1 MRINLKTLRFLPM
14 GIFVFAMVAATLT
27 GCSGS
32 IDINDYVIN
41 GSSSPYDPSKA
52 VAVSDFIPK
61 SGGVGQQL
69 IIKGQNFGN
78 DTSIVKVTIGGKKAA
93 LVSAK
98 GGNIYCFVP
107 SGAYTGEIEVSVGSG
122 SQEQTVMANEKF
134 NYQRKMVVG
143 TLCGYKNS
151 RDDQGWNATTEGVPF
166 ETVCGFRNDGVMQ
179 FSPYNHN
186 HLFVV
191 YDQEPNYEAAH
202 SIQLIDL
209 ENRMVR
215 DLLPPSMFNNERMRT
230 IDFATDPYA
239 YNEDGTF
246 MVTGS
251 TTDEN
256 GNTIDTYYGDDEWLE
271 RATADQKRWREHLIV
286 TVDKHN
292 DQFTAPAV
300 YIVDR
305 DENGDFSSSSPHK
318 LLAAY
323 NQCNG
328 AAVHPIDGD
337 LYFNS
342 YTKGEMLRLEMAKY
356 WATIVPNYTGT
367 TWSPYANSNLYD
379 STTGT
384 SEGSG
389 AFEILYKIQDNGFE
403 CQIDIHPEGKYA
415 YIVVIN
421 KEYMLKTDYN
431 FATKRFT
438 TPYQIAG
445 TMNSKGNTDGVGK
458 SALLARPYQGTFAI
472 NYDYQQEG
480 RSDLYDFYF
489 CESGELDENNAT
501 NVGKYGSTIR
511 CLTPEGIVSTYAGGG
526 ASTHADGLV
535 WGSED
540 GELRDVA
547 RFYRPTGLVSD
558 LTYDVLDADGK
569 PTRIFY
575 ILDTQNRLIRTIGY
589 ENEDANT
596 GTDDSVTEDAGNA
609 DDTTA
614 DTDTE
619 K

>member
-1 MRINLKTLRFLPM
+1 MKRNLRTLSVLPM
-14 GIFVFAMVAATLT
+14 GIFAAMLFIMAFS
-27 GCSGS
+27 GCSS
-32 IDINDYVIN
+32 TTDINDYLVN
-41 GSSSPYDPSKA
+41 SAASPYDPSKA
-52 VAVSDFIPK
+52 VTISDFVPK

-69 IIKGQNFGN
+69 VIKGANFGN
-78 DTSIVKVTIGGKKAA
+78 DTSIVKVVIGGKVAP
-93 LVSAK
+93 LVNAK

-107 SGAYTGEIEVSVGSG
+107 SGAYSGEIEVTVGESG
-122 SQEQTVMANEKF
+122 QEQTATASEKF
-134 NYQRKMVVG
+134 EYQRKMVVG

-151 RDDQGWNATTEGVPF
+151 RDDQGWSESGTSF
-166 ETVCGFRNDGVMQ
+166 DKVCGFRNDGVMQ

-191 YDQEPNYEAAH
+191 YDREPNYEAAH
-202 SIQLIDL
+202 AIQLIDL
-209 ENRMVR
+209 ENRVVR
-215 DLLPPSMFNNERMRT
+215 DLLAPSMFNNERMRT
-230 IDFATDPYA
+230 IDFAVDPYA

-246 MVTGS
+246 MATGT
-251 TTDEN
+251 TTDEE
-256 GNTIDTYYGDDEWLE
+256 GNTISTYYGDDEWLE
-271 RATADQKRWREHLIV
+271 RATANQKRWREHLIV
-286 TVDKHN
+286 TVDKQN
-292 DQFTAPAV
+292 DQYTAPAV
-300 YIVDR
+300 YIVNR
-305 DENGDFSSSSPHK
+305 DENGEFSSSSSVK

-356 WATIVPNYTGT
+356 WETLDPNYQGG
-367 TWSPYANSNLYD
+367 TWSATANDNLYD

-384 SEGSG
+384 SKGSG

-431 FATKRFT
+431 FTTKRFT

-445 TMNSKGNTDGVGK
+445 TMNTKGNDDGVGK

-480 RSDLYDFYF
+480 RDDVYDFYF
-489 CESGELDENNAT
+489 CDSGEYDENNAEQ
-501 NVGKYGSTIR
+501 VGKYGSTVR

-526 ASTHADGLV
+526 ANTHADGLV

-589 ENEDANT
+589 ENEDATTESTDNADESTDNT
-596 GTDDSVTEDAGNA
+596 GEDTG
-609 DDTTA
+609 TQ
-614 DTDTE
+614 E
-619 K
+619 